1 MAVAAARQRKRF
13 PGAPGGVRRSRAS
26 LMEEYDMRTH
36 TLRHWPARIAG
47 CVATASL
54 LAACATPP
62 VTGGGGNAAATP
74 PDTIIVDT
82 NIVTLAAAPATAQA
96 LAITDGKITAIGTT
110 AQIKAL
116 AGPNTSSYTP
126 PNGTTLLPGFIDP
139 HSHMS
144 GVGFYSDTAHWLDV
158 SSVNLLFKPLPDDAA
173 CTDPKDPQVCFIP
186 VKNQDEVVARLRK
199 AVAAVDPASPTPYVT
214 AFNYDPSRLGRSKGC
229 KGLAFECTNFENGKA
244 RAQLDAISKTV
255 PIMVASESGHIAY
268 VNTPAL
274 KLLNICGPKTAKDPA
289 SKCYMPTTN
298 PKVELALA
306 QKGQL
311 DEDLALMAIGFFQGK
326 YIHYNKDLAETMLAR
341 AAQIYAQHGYTL
353 AQEGAAPLDQ
363 MLLYVAAL
371 DTKAKQ
377 AKFPLSVALIA
388 YDAASSDYDKTISA
402 ARHVRDLLH
411 AAPIPLLS
419 VAAVKTF
426 ADGSTQG
433 YTAYMNQPYLKVF
446 PPFTDRVLF
455 PQQPYLGLPDVDES
469 GMAARLSAAHA
480 AGFPM
485 LIHQNGDAATAD
497 AVAALATS
505 PPPAGTRDVVIHAPM
520 ITTEQ
525 LAALNPQQ
533 VAISFLMPN
542 VYFYGLVECQQVLGP
557 GNSLNMYPIAS
568 AKQAGLT
575 TTLHTDSPVTPPAP
589 LFAIWV
595 AATRSAQQ
603 PDWYPNRN
611 PSRCPKTLS
620 STEGIGPQAI
630 SIRDGI
636 EAYTVNAAWQYG
648 MESSRGTL
656 EVGKLADIVMLSANP
671 LAMEDDPDQL
681 RNVQI
686 VGTYSLGRQFLNA
699 APTTNWPD

>member
-1 MAVAAARQRKRF
+1 
-13 PGAPGGVRRSRAS
+13 
-26 LMEEYDMRTH
+26 MRTH
-36 TLRHWPARIAG
+36 TLRHWQPHIAA
-47 CVATASL
+47 CLAAAL
-54 LAACATPP
+54 LLTACATPP
-62 VTGGGGNAAATP
+62 VTGGGSTATPAAATP
-74 PDTIIVDT
+74 PDTIIIDT
-82 NIVTLAAAPATAQA
+82 TIVTLANAPATAQA
-96 LAITDGKITAIGTT
+96 LAINDGTITAIGTT

-116 AGPNTSSYTP
+116 AGPNTTTYTP
-126 PNGTTLLPGFIDP
+126 PAGTTLLPGFIDP
-139 HSHMS
+139 HSHMA

-158 SSVNLLFKPLPDDAA
+158 SSVNLLFKPLPTDPA
-173 CTDPKDPQVCFIP
+173 CTDHSDSQRCFIP
-186 VKNQDEVVARLRK
+186 VVNQDHVVSRLRR
-199 AVAAVDPASPTPYVT
+199 AVASVDPNSPTPYVT
-214 AFNYDPSRLGRSKGC
+214 AFNYDPSRLGPSKGC
-229 KGLAFECTNFENGKA
+229 KGLGFECENFENGTA
-244 RAQLDAISKTV
+244 RAQLDAISTTV

-274 KLLNICGPKTAKDPA
+274 KLLNICKPKTAGTPVTD
-289 SKCYMPTTN
+289 CYMPTTN
-298 PKVELALA
+298 PAVELALA
-306 QKGQL
+306 DKGQL
-311 DEDLALMAIGFFQGK
+311 DEDLALMAIGYFQGK

-363 MLLYVAAL
+363 MLLYIAAL

-388 YDAASSDYDKTISA
+388 YDAASTDYNDTIKA
-402 ARHVRDLLH
+402 AKQVRDLLKV
-411 AAPIPLLS
+411 APIPLLS

-433 YTAYMNQPYLKVF
+433 YTAYMNQPYFKVF

-455 PQQPYLGLPDVDES
+455 PKQPYLGLPDVDES
-469 GMAARLSAAHA
+469 VMASRLSAAHA

-505 PPPAGTRDVVIHAPM
+505 APPQGTRDVVIHAPM
-520 ITTEQ
+520 ITTQQ

-568 AKQAGLT
+568 ANKAGLT

-603 PDWYPNRN
+603 PDWYPNTN
-611 PSRCPKTLS
+611 PSNCPKTLS
-620 STEGIGPQAI
+620 SAQGIGPQAI
-630 SIRDGI
+630 SILDGI
-636 EAYTVNAAWQYG
+636 KAYTVNAAWQYG
-648 MESSRGTL
+648 METTRGTL

-671 LAMEDDPDQL
+671 LSMQSNPDQL

-686 VGTYSLGRQFLNA
+686 VGTYSLGRQFLNT